1 MFIRLVGIVALI
13 VSLNGCV
20 ITAFNAV
27 AHGTLKTVEKGLT
40 KVVDTLEQ
48 SSLTTG
54 LSHVETYDFEKVKV
68 PYSHNYDG
76 ITAAFYQKRFQVPYL
91 SYPLSDA
98 SDQLNPFNY
107 KTHKH
112 TPNHIGLNYTNTNS
126 PQKFYQGLEAELV
139 PFIEYWLIDHAYEQ
153 FRTGALR
160 SPVDFHRSGHPTPVD
175 EPLTDEPK
183 SYEYYKKLLTKIA
196 HKQYKN
202 QYGKDFVPQPR
213 PAPSMH
219 RTSPLEHRDVRAIP
233 YGEKIF
239 KSLSA
244 CFPKTFSTLY
254 RGDAL
259 MHRVGHQYRR
269 NREGCAISLG
279 QFDGFIPDHRFEYAR
294 YPKLS
299 DYQTVKIDSEFEMHA
314 GFWMHLFSPGIFPD
328 SKRAKSQGVFRT
340 LVQPDASR
348 IFVVRNGR
356 ETRDGP
362 KYFHRPSPEPATM
375 HYAMTGENLVKW
387 TRNNNMIQRADWQI
401 KSIFENEVFANQQGG
416 SVHVRGEYASEISQR
431 VPISHLL
438 GTCRGNHTKTNIAL
452 DNAFYTMWCHK
463 SITDSME
470 IERPEGIQK
479 VFSDPI
485 AKEIYENHKQW
496 MAEAKAHDAAQKA
509 AAKSYRDFLREQ
521 GAIIEEPVEEVI
533 VEEPVVEQVKSVPT
547 EIVSVQ
553 RDVHMYMNAISVNT
567 NKYIKTK
574 KFQPGQQIVYNIEV
588 LGKSNVKTSDEVKQH
603 VPLDVEDVRLELTHR
618 PISIDMLVKRML
630 ATQLPAD
637 AFIAYVD
644 MIDGVATGVV
654 YHQGLRIEYDL
665 SVLQAVY
672 SGGPLDQPK
681 SKRWYQNKI
690 DTNIERRRA
699 KLESQRKTD

>member
-1 MFIRLVGIVALI
+1 
-13 VSLNGCV
+13 
-20 ITAFNAV
+20 
-27 AHGTLKTVEKGLT
+27 
-40 KVVDTLEQ
+40 
-48 SSLTTG
+48 
-54 LSHVETYDFEKVKV
+54 
-68 PYSHNYDG
+68 
-76 ITAAFYQKRFQVPYL
+76 
-91 SYPLSDA
+91 
-98 SDQLNPFNY
+98 
-107 KTHKH
+107 
-112 TPNHIGLNYTNTNS
+112 
-126 PQKFYQGLEAELV
+126 
-139 PFIEYWLIDHAYEQ
+139 
-153 FRTGALR
+153 
-160 SPVDFHRSGHPTPVD
+160 
-175 EPLTDEPK
+175 
-183 SYEYYKKLLTKIA
+183 
-196 HKQYKN
+196 
-202 QYGKDFVPQPR
+202 
-213 PAPSMH
+213 MH

-239 KSLSA
+239 KSLYA

-294 YPKLS
+294 YPRLS

-356 ETRDGP
+356 ESRDGP

-401 KSIFENEVFANQQGG
+401 KSIFENKVFANQQGG
-416 SVHVRGEYASEISQR
+416 SADVRGEYASQISQR

-452 DNAFYTMWCHK
+452 SNAFYTMWCHK

-470 IERPEGIQK
+470 IERPDLDSAQRVSAEDKNERRSWFDEHYEEQK
-479 VFSDPI
+479 ER
-485 AKEIYENHKQW
+485 AKL
-496 MAEAKAHDAAQKA
+496 
-509 AAKSYRDFLREQ
+509 SREFRRSK
-521 GAIIEEPVEEVI
+521 GWLIEEPVEEVI
-533 VEEPVVEQVKSVPT
+533 VDEPDVEQVKSVPT
-547 EIVSVQ
+547 EIVSIQ
-553 RDVHMYMNAISVNT
+553 RDIHMYMNAIAVNT
-567 NKYIKTK
+567 DNYVKTN
-574 KFQPGQQIVYNIEV
+574 KFQPGKQIVYNIEV
-588 LGKSNVKTSDEVKQH
+588 LGRSNVKTSDEVKQH
-603 VPLDVEDVRLELTHR
+603 VPLEVEDVRLEMTHR
-618 PISIDMLVKRML
+618 PMSIDMLVKRML